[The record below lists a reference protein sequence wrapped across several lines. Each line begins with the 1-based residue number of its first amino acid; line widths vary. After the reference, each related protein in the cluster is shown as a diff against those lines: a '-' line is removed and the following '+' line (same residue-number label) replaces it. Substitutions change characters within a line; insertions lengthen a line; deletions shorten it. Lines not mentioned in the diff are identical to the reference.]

1 MIHTPNQQETYPENV
16 MAHQSNPYG
25 TDARASSAIDRKREQ
40 ERRYMLQQAFKNAE
54 PLAAKLVQR
63 LLDAKI
69 IETTSESAIREVF
82 ENLLRK
88 LSDMEEFDIQFKI
101 APVRQLVANPNFISL
116 YLTQYI
122 TEDLIDHPKIQDIF
136 GDDQEIYASVE
147 SVMKAVNPS

>member
-1 MIHTPNQQETYPENV
+1 
-16 MAHQSNPYG
+16 
-25 TDARASSAIDRKREQ
+25 
-40 ERRYMLQQAFKNAE
+40 MLQQAFKNAE
-54 PLAAKLVQR
+54 VLSAKLVQR

-82 ENLLRK
+82 ENLLKK
-88 LSDMEEFDIQFKI
+88 LSEMEEFDIQFKI

-122 TEDLIDHPKIQDIF
+122 TENLIEHPKIQDIF

-147 SVMKAVNPS
+147 SVMKSVRPS